1 MARALGELPASL
13 LPYPFT
19 TPTPAP
25 VPTEIDGTYMLILTL
40 DDLGGPSDALPFPC
54 VRCLPYAR
62 DPGVSTLILFDGVYF
77 VDHQMSG
84 FHSKGHY
91 EVDGDTLTLF
101 NDANCTRVR
110 GTYRW
115 QLQGGSLRLDAI
127 DDTCAYEGE
136 RAIDLAS
143 NVWTRIPVCR
153 REVAHLWPGV
163 LGC

>member
-1 MARALGELPASL
+1 
-13 LPYPFT
+13 
-19 TPTPAP
+19 
-25 VPTEIDGTYMLILTL
+25 
-40 DDLGGPSDALPFPC
+40 
-54 VRCLPYAR
+54 
-62 DPGVSTLILFDGVYF
+62 
-77 VDHQMSG
+77 MSG

-127 DDTCAYEGE
+127 EDTCAYEGE